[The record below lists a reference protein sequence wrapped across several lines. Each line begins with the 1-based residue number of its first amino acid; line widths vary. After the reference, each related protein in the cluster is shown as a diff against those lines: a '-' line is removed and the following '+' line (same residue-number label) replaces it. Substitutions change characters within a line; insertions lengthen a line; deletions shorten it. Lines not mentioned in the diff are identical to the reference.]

1 MLNVDDIL
9 KLHAGMVVRWHEQA
23 VDNPFAGMLELV
35 CRQHGFNFLLWHE
48 EDVARSLDV
57 GNDRIAAAKRNI
69 DRYNQQRN
77 DAIERLDDTIT
88 ELLQQQKTAALPDA
102 LLNTETI
109 GSVIDRLS
117 VLSLRIYHMQ
127 EQTER
132 ADATSDHIAKA
143 RSKLALCIEQR
154 GDLAQ
159 SLRELIDGVLAGR
172 KRHKTYRQMKMYND
186 PTLNPYLYKR

>member
-1 MLNVDDIL
+1 MFRADDIL
-9 KLHAGMVVRWHEQA
+9 KMHADMVLRWHEQA
-23 VDNPFAGMLELV
+23 VDNPFDGFLRLA
-35 CRQHGFNFLLWHE
+35 CQQHGFNFLLWHE
-48 EDVARSLDV
+48 EDIARSPDV
-57 GNDRIAAAKRNI
+57 GDGRIAAAKRSI

-77 DAIERLDDTIT
+77 DAIERLDDAIT
-88 ELLQQQKTAALPDA
+88 DLLCQEKISADPGAR
-102 LLNTETI
+102 LNTESI

-117 VLSLRIYHMQ
+117 VMSLRIYHMQ

-132 ADATSDHIAKA
+132 SDATSDHIA
-143 RSKLALCIEQR
+143 RVRGKLSLCIEQR

-159 SLRELIDGVLAGR
+159 SLSELIDDVFAGR